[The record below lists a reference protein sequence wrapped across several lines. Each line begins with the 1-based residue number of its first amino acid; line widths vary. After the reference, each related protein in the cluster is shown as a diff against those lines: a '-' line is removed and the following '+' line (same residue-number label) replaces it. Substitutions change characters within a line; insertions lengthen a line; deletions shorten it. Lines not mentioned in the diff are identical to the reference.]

1 MTKKILGFL
10 IAAAM
15 LLAIV
20 PAAAFA
26 KNAAPASAR
35 DAQLAFWDFETDPA
49 AAGWTF
55 VDQDGD
61 GYNWLWVEDT
71 ASGAPIAASGTHTLR
86 SFSYYSGAGALNPDN
101 WAITPEIALPEGGEA
116 TLSYHIASYSSS
128 YPETYSILVYVEN
141 SDEPVAVTEDL
152 TSPASVRVFEER
164 TVDLSEYAGQTVKV
178 AFRHYNCSNQFRVF
192 LDDIA
197 IVSTVEPPVDPTEPP
212 AGPELIYG
220 AYFEEGSDPVAEGW
234 QFADQDGDGRTWQWK
249 SNTFG
254 VAYEGTGIIA
264 SYSYSYPTGN
274 LNPDNWAISPAVEL
288 PDDELSV
295 TFYAKGYLA
304 DYCSEHFAVYA
315 GTSDDTAEMTEI
327 LPETVTTGSY
337 VQYTADLSDFANET
351 VYIAIRH
358 FNTTPGEEALCVDQF
373 EVWGKSG
380 AEPTEPP
387 VDPTEPPAEPTE
399 PPVEPTE
406 PPVDDHKIVGYYFE
420 TDPEEAGWQFVD
432 SDGDGLSW
440 FWVNNST
447 YYAYEGY
454 GAILSAS
461 YMNGIAR
468 NPDNWAISPAIE
480 LLDADLSVT
489 FYAKGSSLSYPEE
502 HFAVYVGTDD
512 DIESMTEIIPE
523 TVATSSFVQYSADLS
538 DYANET
544 VFIAI
549 RHFNCYDQMRLCVD
563 QFEVWGSE
571 GEPSDEPVVIENIEI
586 ENFVEPVWGEEAFV
600 ELTVTDGAHYSIRS
614 AEWQWWTMEDDGVLG
629 SGDVFDSEE
638 KTYYMYI
645 EIVPDEGY
653 VFSDNTV
660 ITINGDAGLVD
671 SKGWMEYSRYCWLNT
686 IDFSVTEPEAELI
699 GDVDGDGEVIAA
711 DALLALRHIMSLD
724 ELDEEQLAHAD
735 VNGDGEVTIVDS
747 LLIQRYAMGVIE
759 SFPIE
764 D

>member
-35 DAQLAFWDFETDPA
+35 DAETVAFWDFEADPEDE
-49 AAGWTF
+49 GWTF
-55 VDQDGD
+55 TDEDGD
-61 GYNWLWVEDT
+61 GYTWTCAADT
-71 ASGAPIAASGTHTLR
+71 AASAPIAASGTHALR
-86 SFSYYSGAGALNPDN
+86 SFSYFSGPGALTPDN
-101 WAITPEIALPEGGEA
+101 WAVTPAVELPEGQA
-116 TLSYHIASYSSS
+116 TLSYRIASYSGN
-128 YPETYSILVYVEN
+128 YPETYRIYVFADDSE
-141 SDEPVAVTEDL
+141 EPIAVTDDL
-152 TSPASVRVFEER
+152 ISPDSMRVFEER
-164 TVDLSEYAGQTVKV
+164 TVDLSEFAGRTVKA
-178 AFRHYNCSNQFRVF
+178 AFRHYNCSNQFRVYIDDVSF
-192 LDDIA
+192 LADEA
-197 IVSTVEPPVDPTEPP
+197 SEPPVDPTEPP

-264 SYSYSYPTGN
+264 SYSYSYPAGN

-288 PDDELSV
+288 PDNELSV

-315 GTSDDTAEMTEI
+315 GTSDDTAGMTEI

-373 EVWGKSG
+373 EVWG
-380 AEPTEPP
+380 
-387 VDPTEPPAEPTE
+387 
-399 PPVEPTE
+399 
-406 PPVDDHKIVGYYFE
+406 
-420 TDPEEAGWQFVD
+420 
-432 SDGDGLSW
+432 
-440 FWVNNST
+440 
-447 YYAYEGY
+447 
-454 GAILSAS
+454 
-461 YMNGIAR
+461 
-468 NPDNWAISPAIE
+468 
-480 LLDADLSVT
+480 
-489 FYAKGSSLSYPEE
+489 
-502 HFAVYVGTDD
+502 
-512 DIESMTEIIPE
+512 
-523 TVATSSFVQYSADLS
+523 
-538 DYANET
+538 
-544 VFIAI
+544 
-549 RHFNCYDQMRLCVD
+549 
-563 QFEVWGSE
+563 SE
-571 GEPSDEPVVIENIEI
+571 GEPSDEPVVIENIGI
-586 ENFVEPVWGEEAFV
+586 ENFVEPVLGEEAFV
-600 ELTVTDGAHYSIRS
+600 ELTVPDGAHYSIRS

-671 SKGWMEYSRYCWLNT
+671 GKGWMEYSRYCWLNT
-686 IDFSVTEPEAELI
+686 VDFFVTEPEAELI
-699 GDVDGDGEVIAA
+699 GDVDGDGEVTAA
-711 DALLALRHIMSLD
+711 DALLALRYVMGLA
-724 ELDEEQLAHAD
+724 ELDEAQLAQAD

-759 SFPIE
+759 SFPVE

>member
-35 DAQLAFWDFETDPA
+35 DAETVAFWDFETDPEDE
-49 AAGWTF
+49 GWTF
-55 VDQDGD
+55 TDEDGD
-61 GYNWLWVEDT
+61 GYTWTCAADT
-71 ASGAPIAASGTHTLR
+71 AASAPIAASGTHALR
-86 SFSYYSGAGALNPDN
+86 SFSYFSGPGALTPDN
-101 WAITPEIALPEGGEA
+101 WAVTPAVELPEGQA
-116 TLSYHIASYSSS
+116 TLSYRIASYSGN
-128 YPETYSILVYVEN
+128 YPETYRIYVFADDSE
-141 SDEPVAVTEDL
+141 EPIAVTDDL
-152 TSPASVRVFEER
+152 TSPDSMRVFEER
-164 TVDLSEYAGQTVKV
+164 TVDLSEFAGRTVKA
-178 AFRHYNCSNQFRVF
+178 AFRHYNCSNQFRVYIDDVSF
-192 LDDIA
+192 LADEA
-197 IVSTVEPPVDPTEPP
+197 SEPPVDPTEPP

-234 QFADQDGDGRTWQWK
+234 QFADQDGDGRTWQWN

-264 SYSYSYPTGN
+264 SYSYSYPAGN

-315 GTSDDTAEMTEI
+315 GTSDDTAGMTEI

-358 FNTTPGEEALCVDQF
+358 FNTIPGEEAICVDQF
-373 EVWGKSG
+373 EVWGST
-380 AEPTEPP
+380 ASAPVDPTEPP
-387 VDPTEPPAEPTE
+387 VDPTEPPVEPTE
-399 PPVEPTE
+399 PPV
-406 PPVDDHKIVGYYFE
+406 VDDHKIVGYYFE
-420 TDPEEAGWQFVD
+420 TDPEEEGWQFVD

-440 FWVNNST
+440 FWVNDSS

-480 LLDADLSVT
+480 LLDTDLSVT

-600 ELTVTDGAHYSIRS
+600 ELTVPDGAHYSIRS

-660 ITINGDAGLVD
+660 ITINGDAGFVD

-686 IDFSVTEPEAELI
+686 VDFFVTEPEAELI
-699 GDVDGDGEVIAA
+699 GDVDGDGEVTAA
-711 DALLALRHIMSLD
+711 DALLALRYVMGLA
-724 ELDEEQLAHAD
+724 ELDEAQLAQAD

-759 SFPIE
+759 SFPVE